1 MDLTNRLT
9 KDQIKIQKEKIK
21 KVFMYRVCGTGMGAC
36 ACLLKESGIM
46 VEGGDNKFE
55 PPMSTYLKKTG
66 IALHDLKNIDKEFL
80 QKFDLIVVGNVVP
93 NKSEDAQLIEASGVP
108 FTSFPAALGGLL
120 LNNLNVVGL
129 AGTHGKTTTT
139 YLMAQIFE
147 KLGKDPGYLIGGV
160 LPEGPSSRLGSGEYF
175 FIESDEYDSGYFEK
189 ISKLRL
195 YEIDH
200 MILTSLE
207 FDHADI
213 FQNIEDIKN
222 QFRPALK
229 ELKGSLIF
237 DNSYA
242 ASVDLVDELKKVSTL
257 RKISEYGLN
266 SSAGPEIIESSSQGT
281 KFALYYSDNKEIFK
295 TNLVGRH
302 NILNLAACLIFCDH
316 ERIPLDQVR
325 SAIEDLLLVKRR
337 QEVRGKLGE
346 ALVIDDFAHHPRAV
360 ELTLEGLKVKY
371 PQLKMTVV
379 FEPNSA
385 TARSSLFQNEFTQSL
400 ALADKIFI
408 TKPSRP
414 TSVTFAKDLDIGKMV
429 GDLGQMNKKS
439 LVVSSLSELMDQLAE
454 SQTEQDLIVIL
465 SNGTCLGF
473 WEADVLKAL

>member
-9 KDQIKIQKEKIK
+9 KDQIKINKEKLK

-36 ACLLKESGIM
+36 ACLLKESGFI

-66 IALHDLKNIDKEFL
+66 IPLHDLKNVDKDFL

-93 NKSEDAQLIEASGVP
+93 NKSEDAQLIESSGVA

-120 LNNLNVVGL
+120 LNELNVVGL

-147 KLGKDPGYLIGGV
+147 NLGKKPGYLIGGV
-160 LPEGPSSRLGSGEYF
+160 LPEGPSSKLGSGDYF

-195 YEIDH
+195 YELDH

-213 FQNIEDIKN
+213 FHNIEEIKN
-222 QFRPALK
+222 QFRPAIK

-237 DNSYA
+237 DDSYP
-242 ASVDLVDELKKVSTL
+242 ASKELVEETQKDSQL
-257 RKISEYGLN
+257 RKVSEYGLN
-266 SSAGPEIIESSSQGT
+266 SSKGPEIIETSAQGT
-281 KFALYYSDNKEIFK
+281 KFALNYANKKETFK
-295 TNLVGRH
+295 TNLIGKH
-302 NILNLAACLIFCDH
+302 NVLNLGACLIFCDH
-316 ERIPLDQVR
+316 ENIPLIEAKQ
-325 SAIEDLLLVKRR
+325 AILDLKLVKRR
-337 QEVRGKLGE
+337 QEVRGKL
-346 ALVIDDFAHHPRAV
+346 ADAIVIDDFAHHPRAV
-360 ELTLEGLKVKY
+360 ELTLEGLKIKY
-371 PQLKMTVV
+371 PELRMTVV

-400 ALADKIFI
+400 SIADKIYI
-408 TKPSRP
+408 TKPTRP
-414 TSVTFAKDLDIGKMV
+414 TSVSFAKDLDIGKMV
-429 GDLGQMNKKS
+429 DDLSQMKKIAS
-439 LVVSSLSELMDQLAE
+439 VVSSLSELMEKLTL

-473 WEADVLKAL
+473 WESDVLKSI